1 MYIYKHLYFFIVSDA
16 GKDLQSPGLQADQ
29 LLHQVPHLALVH
41 QYPHY
46 LRGEFWIDAAVW

>member
-1 MYIYKHLYFFIVSDA
+1 MYIYKHLYFLIVNDA